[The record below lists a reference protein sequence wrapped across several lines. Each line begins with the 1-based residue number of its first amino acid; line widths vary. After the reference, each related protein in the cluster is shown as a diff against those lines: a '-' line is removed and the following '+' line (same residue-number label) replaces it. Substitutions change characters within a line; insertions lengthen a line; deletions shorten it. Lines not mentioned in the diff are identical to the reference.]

1 MTDQE
6 QDAQKQDDPKDG
18 DDDDNNNNNNNLG
31 VTNPTASLKS
41 EEHSLQ
47 LDGGRILAYHTFP
60 MAEKQDGGNDNKN
73 NKISRHP
80 VLYFH
85 GFPGCGLE
93 GGVLCA
99 RSVAKA
105 GGRLYA
111 IDRPGMG
118 RLSTPY
124 SGNGTYSSNSN
135 KKTNDTE
142 TDNNS
147 NLDRFVQGIWE
158 LIEHEGWK
166 EFSVIGVS
174 GGGPFTL
181 ALLASYLQRR
191 RQDRQFSCR
200 LCNVCLVGAI
210 CMSARSDGMKTD
222 LVQLSTLVET
232 ASTSWWSRLQLRVA
246 AASTGAIFNYLVP
259 ALSSSWMMKLNE
271 YGNKNAP
278 TADRQWLSDE
288 RNVLPFLL
296 AMQPIVKQGG
306 NPGVYDDVMI
316 VSKAH
321 HQHEETLREI
331 YCNGNSNN
339 NDGDG
344 DSSDNDLPNLGIFQ
358 GELDINVPPSHA
370 RYIHESIFGGRSKM
384 FRYDDLG
391 HISTIAGKSDEYAA
405 FATRY

>member
-6 QDAQKQDDPKDG
+6 QDDPKNVN
-18 DDDDNNNNNNNLG
+18 DDNDNLG
-31 VTNPTASLKS
+31 VNSPTASLKS

-47 LDGGRILAYHTFP
+47 LDGGRILAYYTFP
-60 MAEKQDGGNDNKN
+60 TAEKQDGVNDNKN
-73 NKISRHP
+73 NKRSRHP

-124 SGNGTYSSNSN
+124 SDNGNLN
-135 KKTNDTE
+135 KKSNDTE

-147 NLDRFVQGIWE
+147 NLDKFVQGIWE

-210 CMSARSDGMKTD
+210 CMSAGSDGMKPD
-222 LVQLSTLVET
+222 LIQLSTLVET

-259 ALSSSWMMKLNE
+259 VLPSSWMMKLNE

-288 RNVLPFLL
+288 CNVLPFLL

-306 NPGVYDDVMI
+306 NPGVYDDGMI
-316 VSKAH
+316 VAKAH

-339 NDGDG
+339 IDVGDG
-344 DSSDNDLPNLGIFQ
+344 SNDNDLPNLGIFQ

-384 FRYDDLG
+384 FRYDNLG